1 MSELVTL
8 ENLAFPAE
16 LTGEAGRN
24 RSPGLRQI
32 DANDDRS
39 AVLAWLARYVDTPA
53 TLSSYRKEAER
64 LLLWCVLQR
73 GRALSDLTHEDMLV
87 FKHFLADPQPAD
99 RWIMAPGMKAAR
111 SSPAWRPFAS
121 RLSESSQRQAM
132 SILNGLFNWLVEA
145 GYLAGNPL
153 ALRRRQKV
161 QARSKKITRF
171 LPQAHWAAVRR
182 TIEEMPT
189 ETPREVL
196 RAARARW
203 LFSLLYLG
211 GLRISEVCTSRMG
224 AFHAQQG
231 ADGKQRWW
239 IDVTG
244 KGNKTRVVP
253 ATDELI
259 AELMHYR
266 RINNLKALPGGGD
279 SLPTLLPLI
288 GPPTFMTR
296 TAVYE
301 LVKGVVRETAARVR
315 KLGPEHEAAAA
326 HIERA
331 SPHWMRHT
339 AGSHQSDSMDL
350 KVVRDNLGHEN
361 ISTTS
366 LYVHAEDN
374 VRHDAT
380 NTGHKAGWTPR
391 DAAGADLGS
400 DRQDRPV
407 IGASGRRPVGR

>member
-1 MSELVTL
+1 MSQLVTL
-8 ENLAFPAE
+8 EKIAFPAS
-16 LTGEAGRN
+16 LTGETGRN

-39 AVLAWLARYVDTPA
+39 AVLAWLARYADTPA

-64 LLLWCVLQR
+64 LLLWCVFQR

-87 FKHFLADPQPAD
+87 FQRFLADPQPAD
-99 RWIMAPGMKAAR
+99 RWVMAPGLKASR
-111 SSPAWRPFAS
+111 TSSGWRPFAG
-121 RLSESSQRQAM
+121 RLGETSQRQAV

-153 ALRRRQKV
+153 ALRRRQKTHV
-161 QARSKKITRF
+161 RSRKITRF

-189 ETPREVL
+189 DTPRDEL

-211 GLRISEVCTSRMG
+211 GLRVSEVCALSMG
-224 AFHAQQG
+224 AFHAVQA

-244 KGNKTRVVP
+244 KGNKKRIVP

-259 AELMHYR
+259 AELVRYR
-266 RINNLKALPGGGD
+266 RVNKLKALPGGGD
-279 SLPTLLPLI
+279 SLPVLLPLI

-301 LVKGVVRETAARVR
+301 LVKDIVRGTAARVR
-315 KLGPEHEAAAA
+315 RLGPEHEAAAA

-339 AGSHQSDSMDL
+339 AASHQSDAVDL

-361 ISTTS
+361 IGTTS
-366 LYVHAEDN
+366 RYLHTEDN
-374 VRHDAT
+374 IRHDAT
-380 NTGHKAGWTPR
+380 NAGHRAGWTPN
-391 DAAGADLGS
+391 AVEAGSSAGPSPQSRGS
-400 DRQDRPV
+400 PMGTPV
-407 IGASGRRPVGR
+407 R